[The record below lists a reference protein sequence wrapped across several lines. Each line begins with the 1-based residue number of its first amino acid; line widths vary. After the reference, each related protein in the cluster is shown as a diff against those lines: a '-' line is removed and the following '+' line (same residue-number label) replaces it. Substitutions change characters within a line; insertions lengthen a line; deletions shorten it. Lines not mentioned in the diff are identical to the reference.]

1 MDRFEFITK
10 KIISFR
16 KPTLESMTEYSNR
29 IEKLK
34 KVLNKNIKV
43 VPKIEQKQPSLKDIR
58 QELLGTK
65 DVNSTTGLSMSN
77 NETEV
82 GMLLNYHSDQ
92 QDKIA
97 NEMLTLTKNLK
108 EQTILAGNIIR
119 NDTQVCMNS

>member
-1 MDRFEFITK
+1 
-10 KIISFR
+10 
-16 KPTLESMTEYSNR
+16 MTEYSNR
-29 IEKLK
+29 IKKLK

-43 VPKIEQKQPSLKDIR
+43 LPKIEQKQPSLKDIR

-82 GMLLNYHSDQ
+82 EMLLNYHSDQ

-97 NEMLTLTKNLK
+97 NEMLTLTRNLK

-119 NDTQVCMNS
+119 NDTEVCMKCKNGSRE